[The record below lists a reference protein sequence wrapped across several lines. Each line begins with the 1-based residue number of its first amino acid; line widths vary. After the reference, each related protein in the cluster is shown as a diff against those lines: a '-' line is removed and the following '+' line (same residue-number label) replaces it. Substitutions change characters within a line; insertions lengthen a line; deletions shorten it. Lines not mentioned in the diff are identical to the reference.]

1 MSDSKDSVEN
11 AGAGHPRHDHWLLR
25 RTLKTALAV
34 ALAVYFTA
42 AAAFLGLRYG
52 LLPHIDS
59 FRPRI
64 EAAVS
69 EAIHAELRIE
79 KLAPHWSGL
88 EPGVEVTNLTIRD
101 RDGNLALSVPHAT
114 AIVSWSSLMR
124 GKPVLASLIVEGP
137 DVLAARAEDGSLT
150 IAGVP
155 VPATRT
161 GSNATFSDW
170 LLSQQA
176 IVLRGATLRWRD
188 GLRHAPEL
196 ALHDLRAAIFNS
208 GFEHRVAL
216 QASTESTV
224 LKGPLDFRAHFRHK
238 PLAERGQPQNWTGEA
253 YVSTGPVDLP
263 ALARYVTLPI
273 SLYAGRIDNAIWAD
287 FAGGQ
292 IRSARGELQ
301 GDDVAL
307 RVRPTQPRLDVPVA
321 RFGWAAQIDAK
332 RDYRIRLSNLYAE
345 LGQPPLADGTPVTR
359 TLALTTLTGSYRA
372 PSVEHGQLISVTGD
386 RVDLGVLSQFS
397 RALPVPERFL
407 DELVRF
413 DPHGLVANYTFE
425 VERARPENALA
436 ASEQLVTGKAPIVRY
451 RVKGDLEGVSIA
463 AQEPPPGLSP
473 LGHPRAGLP
482 GFENLWGTI
491 DADETHGSVSI
502 DTVNATLTVPGA
514 FDDPRLSVDKLRG
527 RGQWTVT
534 PAPGQPHKAFA
545 VTVPELSV
553 ANDDLTGTVIANYT
567 NPGHGRGSLDL
578 TATIARAKVAS
589 IARYLPTSI
598 NAHLRHYL
606 GHGLQDGVSRNAT
619 IEIHGALDKFPY
631 SRDPKAG
638 IFRIAAP
645 FSGGKFDPSPYPP
658 KKLKNGE
665 PGTWPALEGING
677 VFSLNE
683 NVLGFD
689 IDQARYKRVALQHVS
704 GQIADLGNRASN
716 FVIDGKAHGPLADLL
731 DYLNESAAGSLTGH
745 VTEKVRASGPAT
757 LDLKLTFPRTP
768 KPHVRVAG
776 TVGLFGN
783 TLTHPEWPPFER
795 LKGRVRFTERT
806 LALERVAG
814 SWLGGEMHADGSLV
828 ANGAYTFDFSGQ
840 VAANSARDLN
850 LKGPAGVLLGH
861 LDGTAPYAVKIRGAK
876 GSMPEVAA
884 HSDLTGLALNFPA
897 PLGKAIGTPM
907 PFSFAVKPVEGETPP
922 LARADLQL
930 GPVAASYVL
939 HDVLHDVSPSRS
951 NAAQPRKL
959 GQLQVVQGAIGIGQP
974 AQMPSNGVS
983 AAGKLQSFD
992 ADAWRKL
999 VAELFPQQDAAKPA
1013 RTSAADGGS
1022 SVQFMPSSFAL
1033 HFDSLKLLNREW
1045 TNVGIDAARPDRDWA
1060 ARIESDQLTG
1070 SLSWQPGATG
1080 NEGGE
1085 LKARF
1090 AKAEIPATV
1099 GNALVGQLSSA
1110 SARQMPAIDLAI
1122 DDLILHGHSLG
1133 RLAVAARNFDESGV
1147 PVWQVDKFEL
1157 TNPAAHL
1164 FATANWRTARRLG
1177 TDVEQDAPR
1186 RTAIDFKLDIT
1197 DAGALLDRLG
1207 LPRTVKKGAGS
1218 LTGKVGWHG
1227 EPTAIDYPT
1236 LWGRVA
1242 LDLHHGQILRVDP
1255 GAAKL
1260 LGVLSMQSLARVLT
1274 LNFKDV
1280 IGEGLPFESATGTAR
1295 IEDGIG
1301 RTDDFRIVTAPA
1313 RADISGTVD
1322 LAAETQ
1328 GLNVEVTP
1336 TLSVG
1341 SAVIAATI
1349 VNPLFGLGA
1358 LVANVALSQSI
1369 AHAFAKQY
1377 AITGSWSHPHV
1388 ERVSGDRGKMSAP
1401 TEATGK

>member
-1 MSDSKDSVEN
+1 MSDSKESVEKAV
-11 AGAGHPRHDHWLLR
+11 AGPQRHDHWLLR
-25 RTLKTALAV
+25 RTFKTALAL
-34 ALAVYFTA
+34 ALAVYFIA

-52 LLPHIDS
+52 LLPRIDS

-69 EAIHAELRIE
+69 AAIHAELRIG

-88 EPGVEVTNLTIRD
+88 EPGVDVTNLTIRD

-124 GKPVLASLIVEGP
+124 GKPALASLIVDGP
-137 DVLAARAEDGSLT
+137 DVLAARAADGSLT
-150 IAGVP
+150 IAGVS
-155 VPATRT
+155 VPTAHT
-161 GSNATFSDW
+161 GGDATFSDW

-188 GLRHAPEL
+188 GVRQAPEL
-196 ALHDLRAAIFNS
+196 ALHDIRAAIFNG

-216 QASTESTV
+216 QAPAGNTV
-224 LKGPLDFRAHFRHK
+224 LKGQLDFRARFRHR
-238 PLAERGQPQNWTGEA
+238 PLAERGQPQNWSGEA
-253 YVSTGPVDLP
+253 YLSTGPVDLP
-263 ALARYVTLPI
+263 ALARYVELPI

-287 FAGGQ
+287 FAGGR

-321 RFGWAAQIDAK
+321 RFGWAAQIDPQ
-332 RDYRIRLSNLYAE
+332 RDYRIRLSDLRAE
-345 LGQPPLADGTPVTR
+345 LGQPPLADGTPLTR
-359 TLALTTLTGSYRA
+359 TLALTTLTGRYRA

-386 RVDLGVLSQFS
+386 RVDLGVLGQFS
-397 RALPVPERFL
+397 RALPMPKRFL

-413 DPHGLVANYTFE
+413 DPHGLVANYTIE

-436 ASEQLVTGKAPIVRY
+436 ASEQIVTGTAPILRY

-473 LGHPRAGLP
+473 LGHPHAGLP
-482 GFENLWGTI
+482 GFENLWGTV

-514 FDDPRLSVDKLRG
+514 FDDPRHYFDQLRG
-527 RGQWTVT
+527 RGQWTVS

-545 VTVPELSV
+545 VTVPELSM
-553 ANDDLTGTVIANYT
+553 ANGDLAGTVKANYT

-578 TATIARAKVAS
+578 TASIARAKVAS
-589 IARYLPTSI
+589 LARYLPTSI
-598 NAHLRHYL
+598 DVHLRHYL
-606 GHGLQDGVSRNAT
+606 GHGLQDGVTRDAT

-631 SRDPKAG
+631 SLDPKAG
-638 IFRIAAP
+638 VFRIAAP

-658 KKLKNGE
+658 MKLKNGE

-683 NVLGFD
+683 NVLRFD
-689 IDQARYKRVALQHVS
+689 IDRARYKHVALEHVS

-731 DYLNESAAGSLTGH
+731 DYLNKSAAGSLTGH
-745 VTEKVRASGPAT
+745 VAEKLRANGPAT
-757 LDLKLTFPRTP
+757 LDLKLIVPRTP
-768 KPHVRVAG
+768 KPHVSVAG
-776 TVGLFGN
+776 TVELFGN
-783 TLTHPEWPPFER
+783 TLTRSNWPPFER
-795 LKGRVRFTERT
+795 LKGHVRFTERT

-814 SWLGGEMHADGSLV
+814 RWLGGELHADGAMA
-828 ANGAYTFDFSGQ
+828 ANGAYAFDFSGEI
-840 VAANSARDLN
+840 AATSARGLDLQ
-850 LKGPAGVLLGH
+850 GPAGTLLGH
-861 LDGTAPYAVKIRGAK
+861 LDGTAPYALKIRGAK
-876 GSMPEVAA
+876 GGMPEIAA
-884 HSDLTGLALNFPA
+884 HSDLTGLALGFPA

-907 PFSFAVKPVEGETPP
+907 PFSFAVKPIEGATSP

-930 GPVAASYVL
+930 GPVTASFVL
-939 HDVLHDVSPSRS
+939 HSMLHNALRS
-951 NAAQPRKL
+951 DAARPGTL
-959 GQLQVVQGAIGIGQP
+959 GQPQVVRGAIGIGQP
-974 AQMPSNGVS
+974 AQLPSNGVS
-983 AAGKLQSFD
+983 MVGTLPSFD
-992 ADAWRKL
+992 ADAWRKI
-999 VAELFPQQDAAKPA
+999 VAELRAQQDTGNLA
-1013 RTSAADGGS
+1013 RASAAGGGS
-1022 SVQFMPSSFAL
+1022 TAPFMPGSFAL
-1033 HFDSLKLLNREW
+1033 HFNTLKLLDREW
-1045 TNVGIDAARPDRDWA
+1045 TNVGIDAARPERDWA
-1060 ARIESDQLTG
+1060 AHIASDQLTG
-1070 SLSWQPGATG
+1070 SVTWQPGATD
-1080 NEGGE
+1080 NEGGQ

-1090 AKAEIPATV
+1090 AKAEIPATL
-1099 GNALVGQLSSA
+1099 GNTLVGQLSSA
-1110 SARQMPAIDLAI
+1110 SARHMPAIDLAI
-1122 DDLILHGHSLG
+1122 DDLVLRGRSLG
-1133 RLAVAARNFDESGV
+1133 QLAVAARNLDESGV

-1157 TNPAAHL
+1157 TNAAAHL

-1177 TDVEQDAPR
+1177 TNVEQDAPR

-1197 DAGALLDRLG
+1197 DAGALLDQLG

-1227 EPTAIDYPT
+1227 EPTAVDYPT
-1236 LWGRVA
+1236 LWGRMA
-1242 LDLHHGQILRVDP
+1242 LDLHHGQILKVDP
-1255 GAAKL
+1255 GVAKL

-1280 IGEGLPFESATGTAR
+1280 IGEGLPFESVTGTAR
-1295 IEDGIG
+1295 IENGVG
-1301 RTDDFRIVTAPA
+1301 RTGDFRILTAPA
-1313 RADISGTVD
+1313 RADVSGTVN

-1328 GLNVEVTP
+1328 DFRVAVTP
-1336 TLSVG
+1336 TVSAG

-1349 VNPLFGLGA
+1349 VNPLFGVGA
-1358 LVANVALSQSI
+1358 LLANVALSQSI
-1369 AHAFAKQY
+1369 AHAFATQY
-1377 AITGSWSHPHV
+1377 AITGSWSQPHV

-1401 TEATGK
+1401 NEATGK